1 MEAISLNNLHR
12 NTQNI
17 RNAHRAHLA
26 EHSGSRDVPMELDP
40 MHLGDVNNN
49 YSVQPTRQN
58 SALKTAALIGVGL
71 LIGPVGAFYAGS
83 GIDAF
88 SNMSPIERQLETS
101 DHSADST
108 QQQNI
113 NQPAN
118 PNAQAC
124 TDNDTRYELDVTIG
138 DNSPVPIMPDKE
150 SETDQ

>member
-26 EHSGSRDVPMELDP
+26 EHDGSRDVPMELDP

-71 LIGPVGAFYAGS
+71 LIGPVGAYYAS
-83 GIDAF
+83 SVIDAF
-88 SNMSPIERQLETS
+88 SKMPPVERQLEKS

-108 QQQNI
+108 EQQN

-118 PNAQAC
+118 PNAQVC
-124 TDNDTRYELDVTIG
+124 TDNDTLYELDIAIG
-138 DNSPVPIMPDKE
+138 DNSSVPITPEQE
-150 SETDQ
+150 SESDQ

>member
-26 EHSGSRDVPMELDP
+26 EHSGSRDAPMELDP

-58 SALKTAALIGVGL
+58 SALKTASLIGVGL
-71 LIGPVGAFYAGS
+71 LIGPVGAFYAS
-83 GIDAF
+83 SVIDAF
-88 SNMSPIERQLETS
+88 SNMPPIERQIEKS
-101 DHSADST
+101 EHSADST
-108 QQQNI
+108 EQQN

-118 PNAQAC
+118 PRTQAC
-124 TDNDTRYELDVTIG
+124 TDNDTRYELDVVIG
-138 DNSPVPIMPDKE
+138 DNSSVPIKPDNE
-150 SETDQ
+150 SELDQ